1 MHEIEIYW
9 GIKMGIGRILF
20 SGKGTLP
27 VLERSIAFTEKRQ
40 RILAQNLANV
50 ETNGY
55 KSKDLNIEEFQSL
68 LSEAIGGRSKM
79 HPRQFKM
86 NSGRDISVNSLNGS
100 LTFNVMTPQDDTSM
114 RHDNNN
120 VTYENELSKIVQNG
134 LAHRAYAK
142 FIKGSFDGMTK
153 AIIGRAG

>member
-1 MHEIEIYW
+1 
-9 GIKMGIGRILF
+9 MGLGRVLF

-55 KSKDLNIEEFQSL
+55 QSKALNEKEFKRL
-68 LSEAIGGRSKM
+68 LSSAIVERNEL
-79 HPRQFKM
+79 HPRQFIM
-86 NSGRDISVNSLNGS
+86 NSGQDISVDSFNNSIN
-100 LTFNVMTPQDDTSM
+100 FEVMTPQDDSVM

-142 FIKGSFDGMTK
+142 FIRGAFEGMTK
-153 AIIGRAG
+153 AITGRAS